1 MLSSHNPPRF
11 NLDHDH
17 DHEDG
22 GDLVDDDHDD
32 DGGDDNV
39 KMFNW
44 IHGFSGQKYRK
55 IRTKF
60 QVYFGTF

>member
-1 MLSSHNPPRF
+1 MRSSHNLPRC
-11 NLDHDH
+11 NHDH

-32 DGGDDNV
+32 DGGDDDV

-44 IHGFSGQKYRK
+44 NHGFLGQKYSK
-55 IRTKF
+55 IRKKF
-60 QVYFGTF
+60 QANFGTF